1 MVCEM
6 KQLIL
11 HDDNYYTPT
20 HGLILHMM
28 QFRKY
33 FREEKVLFILFLS
46 LSLSLSVQG
55 IHWCRGQSL
64 PLDDME

>member
-46 LSLSLSVQG
+46 LSLSL
-55 IHWCRGQSL
+55 CRVSTGVVGNFFH
-64 PLDDME
+64 